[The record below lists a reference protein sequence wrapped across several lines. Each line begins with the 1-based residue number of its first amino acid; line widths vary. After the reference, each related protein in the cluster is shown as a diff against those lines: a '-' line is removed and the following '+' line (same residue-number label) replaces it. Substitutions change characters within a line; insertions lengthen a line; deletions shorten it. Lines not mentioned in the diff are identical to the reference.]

1 MVILNENIPNVAAP
15 QDIWTLLRNTIDNKF
30 VIFTVPFFCNHAYL
44 AVFKSNDSN
53 SPCHVGQLQNEHP
66 SLFAHTASQSDK
78 EHIPSSRP

>member
-15 QDIWTLLRNTIDNKF
+15 QDIWALLRNKVDNKF
-30 VIFTVPFFCNHAYL
+30 VIFCNHAYL
-44 AVFKSNDSN
+44 AMFKSNDSN

-66 SLFAHTASQSDK
+66 SVFAHTASKSDK